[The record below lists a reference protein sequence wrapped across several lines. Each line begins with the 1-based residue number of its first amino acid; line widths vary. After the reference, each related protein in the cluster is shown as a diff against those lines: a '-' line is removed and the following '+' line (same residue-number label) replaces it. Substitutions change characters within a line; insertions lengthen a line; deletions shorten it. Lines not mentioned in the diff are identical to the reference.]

1 MSGFHRQDG
10 QLNFIPLSSVD
21 KTFLFQDR
29 TVELDD
35 ISSRII
41 TKIRSVIEDC
51 GSADDLGDFV
61 ETDDDEI
68 LCIQGWLVDFLNE
81 EELDAQLIEKIAK
94 SPKEIKKLT
103 EQYETYLNEGPCRP
117 TRHPSFDKNP
127 AVYELAERLE
137 STMNGYELVA
147 VLAVASLAK
156 EYNLDIERIYDSWD
170 ENGWE
175 EEIQALKNHLLPD

>member
-1 MSGFHRQDG
+1 MSGFHKQDG
-10 QLNFIPLSSVD
+10 QLVFVPLSTD
-21 KTFLFQDR
+21 DNAYLFQDR
-29 TVELDD
+29 VKELDD
-35 ISSRII
+35 ISKRII
-41 TKIRSVIEDC
+41 AEIRSVVEDS
-51 GSADDLGDFV
+51 GSADDLGDLV

-68 LCIQGWLVDFLNE
+68 LCVQGWLVDFLNE
-81 EELDAQLIEKIAK
+81 EELDAKLVENIAK
-94 SPKEIKKLT
+94 SPKEIEKLT

-117 TRHPSFDKNP
+117 TQHPSFDKDP

-156 EYNLDIERIYDSWD
+156 EHSLDIERLYDAWD

-175 EEIQALKNHLLPD
+175 EEIEALKNHLLPA